1 MEARTK
7 KYSRCALFAAIIA
20 LCSQLTVPLPPIPFN
35 MALFGVWLCAALF
48 GGRLAALCTALYLS
62 VGALG
67 LPVFSG
73 LQGGLQ
79 VLAGPT
85 GGFLISYPVCAA
97 VCGALINRARS
108 LFPIYPASMLIGCII
123 CYGSGCAWY
132 SFSTSTPFAA
142 ALTACVVPFII
153 PDMLKIALASTIAYR
168 LNKADIL
175 K

>member
-20 LCSQLTVPLPPIPFN
+20 LCSQLTVPVPPIPFN

-48 GGRLAALCTALYLS
+48 GGRLAALCTAVYLA
-62 VGALG
+62 VGAVG

-73 LQGGLQ
+73 FQGGLQ
-79 VLAGPT
+79 TLAGPT
-85 GGFLISYPVCAA
+85 GGFLLSYPVSAA

-108 LFPIYPASMLIGCII
+108 RFPVYPAAMALGCAV
-123 CYGSGCAWY
+123 CYGAGSGWY
-132 SFSTSTPFAA
+132 AFTTSTPFPA
-142 ALTACVVPFII
+142 ALAACVLPFII
-153 PDMLKIALASTIAYR
+153 PDILKIALASVISYR
-168 LNKADIL
+168 LNKAELL